1 MTTGEESPPRVSVVM
16 PAYNTAGTIQGAIAS
31 VLHQTEPSFEL
42 LVVDDGSADDTVD
55 RVGEFDDPR
64 IRLLRRDH
72 GGAAAARNAG
82 VTAARAP
89 IIAFLDSD
97 DLILPRFLEVMAGA
111 LDAHPDAGFAHT
123 DAYMLEVESGR
134 VRRDVA
140 MARYKPRPLPRSAE
154 ELHLSLLRQNYVYN
168 AAAVPRP
175 VLQRLG
181 GFDESLGAGIDYE
194 MWLRIAAH
202 GYTATQGEGVL
213 AVYRWGRPD
222 SISAS
227 RERVLTN
234 LVRLYGIAAEQHPG
248 TPASRALARKRRAAF
263 AAELTAACGGRT
275 PRALAF
281 WGRDMAIRI
290 RENVRTSS
298 KWYAA
303 SDLPTE
309 LIRAFPE
316 LFARDA

>member
-1 MTTGEESPPRVSVVM
+1 MTTGEEAAPRVSVVM

-31 VLHQTEPSFEL
+31 VLQQSEPSFEL

-55 RVGEFDDPR
+55 RVSGFDDPR

-82 VTAARAP
+82 VAAARAP
-89 IIAFLDSD
+89 IIALLDSD

-111 LDAHPDAGFAHT
+111 LDADPAAGFAHT
-123 DAYMLEVESGR
+123 NAYMLDDESGR
-134 VRRDVA
+134 VRREVA
-140 MARYKPRPLPRSAE
+140 MARYRPSPLPGSAE

-168 AAAVPRP
+168 AAAVPRT
-175 VLQRLG
+175 VFERLG

-202 GYTATQGEGVL
+202 GYTAVQGEGVL

-227 RERVLTN
+227 RERVLAN

-248 TPASRALARKRRAAF
+248 TPASRNLARRRQAAF
-263 AAELTAACGGRT
+263 EAELAAVGGGRT
-275 PRALAF
+275 ARALAVRS
-281 WGRDMAIRI
+281 RDAMIRV
-290 RENVRTSS
+290 REKVRPSS
-298 KWYAA
+298 KWYRAT
-303 SDLPTE
+303 DLPTE
-309 LIRAFPE
+309 LVRAFPE
-316 LFARDA
+316 LFAGGA